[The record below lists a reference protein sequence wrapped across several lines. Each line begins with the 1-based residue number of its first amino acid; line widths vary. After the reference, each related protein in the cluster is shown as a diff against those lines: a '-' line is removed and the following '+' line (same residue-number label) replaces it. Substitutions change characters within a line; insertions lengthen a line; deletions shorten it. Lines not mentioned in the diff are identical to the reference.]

1 VAAFSPEI
9 IFVDELAARGR
20 SLQTMSMKFRAEQV
34 GSLLRPPELL
44 RARAA
49 HAEGRLK
56 LEELRAE
63 EDRAI
68 QQALDTQRQL
78 EIDVMTDGEMRRGSW
93 LTDMA
98 DAVDGFVTERVALE
112 WKGPGGG
119 VEESTAKAAG
129 AKLRKVRKMTGDE
142 VPFLKKRA
150 QGPFKVT
157 LPAPSNFMLASYKAG
172 ITEKFYPT
180 HADLLK
186 DLTEIV
192 RDEVQWLVSEG
203 VDYIQFDAPYYSHY
217 LDPKQRQQMKQGA
230 LNPEKELENAIAGD
244 NDALQGVPRG
254 SVMLALHV
262 CRGNSRSRWYTEGGY
277 DAIAEKL
284 FGILDVDRFLLE
296 YDSDRSGGF
305 EPLRLV
311 PRGKSVVLGLV
322 TTKEPK
328 LESQDELRRR
338 IDEAAKFVPI
348 ENLALSPQCGFA
360 SVAAG
365 NLLSIDEQW
374 RKLKLVAETARK
386 VWGNL

>member
-1 VAAFSPEI
+1 
-9 IFVDELAARGR
+9 
-20 SLQTMSMKFRAEQV
+20 MSIRFRAEQV

-49 HAEGRLK
+49 HAEGRQK

-68 QQALDTQRQL
+68 RQALEKQRQIGL
-78 EIDVMTDGEMRRGSW
+78 DVLTDGEMRRGSW

-98 DAVDGFVTERVALE
+98 DAVDGFVSQRVALE

-119 VEESTAKAAG
+119 VEGSTANAVG
-129 AKLRKVRKMTGDE
+129 AKLRKVRKLTGHE
-142 VPFLKKRA
+142 APFLKKFA

-180 HADLLK
+180 HGDLLK
-186 DLTEIV
+186 DLAAIV
-192 RDEVQWLVSEG
+192 RDDVAWLIAEG
-203 VDYIQFDAPYYSHY
+203 VQYIQFDAPYYSHY
-217 LDPKQRQQMKQGA
+217 LDPRQRQQVKQAG
-230 LNPEKELENAIAGD
+230 LNPDKELESTIAGD
-244 NDALQGVPRG
+244 NAALQGIPRG
-254 SVMLALHV
+254 GVTLALHV

-284 FGILDVDRFLLE
+284 FGMLDVDRFLLE
-296 YDSDRSGGF
+296 YDSERSGGF

-311 PRGKSVVLGLV
+311 PRGKDVVLGLV
-322 TTKEPK
+322 TTKEPR
-328 LESQDELRRR
+328 LESPDELRRR
-338 IDEAAKFVPI
+338 IDEASKHVPI

-374 RKLKLVAETARK
+374 RKLELVVETARQ
-386 VWGNL
+386 VWGNVS